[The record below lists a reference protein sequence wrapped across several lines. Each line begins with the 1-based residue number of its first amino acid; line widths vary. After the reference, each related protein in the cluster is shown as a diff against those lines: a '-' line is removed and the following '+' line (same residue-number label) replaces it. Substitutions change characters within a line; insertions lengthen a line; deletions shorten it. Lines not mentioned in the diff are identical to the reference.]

1 MGYHITIRREPGASE
16 ITMEEFVAASAS
28 FPELQFDTI
37 AGSAGLFK
45 NGRLEATLLHQEGEI
60 WTKVPEPEVVHLMVR
75 LASSLR
81 AKAYGDEDEWYSE
94 DGQAHYPPG
103 VLEARVVEI
112 QKIKRRRL
120 LVSMAKM
127 TILAVVLALIILK
140 EMKK

>member
-1 MGYHITIRREPGASE
+1 MGYHITIRREPGAPD
-16 ITMEEFVAASAS
+16 ITVEEFATASTS

-45 NGRLEATLLHQEGEI
+45 NGRLEATLMHQEGEI

-103 VLEARVVEI
+103 FLEARDIKI

-120 LVSMAKM
+120 LVNIIKL
-127 TILAVVLALIILK
+127 TILAVVLTLIVLK